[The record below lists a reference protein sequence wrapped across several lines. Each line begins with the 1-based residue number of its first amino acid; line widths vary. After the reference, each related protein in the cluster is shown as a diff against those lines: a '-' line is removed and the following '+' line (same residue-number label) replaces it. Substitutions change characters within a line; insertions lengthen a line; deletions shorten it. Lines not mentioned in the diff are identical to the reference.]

1 MPFIIGVLIAIGL
14 SATAI
19 SITLGNIFGEA
30 PFFVALGQCLAI
42 LGAAAFAWWL
52 AR

>member
-1 MPFIIGVLIAIGL
+1 MQLTLGVLLAIAL
-14 SATAI
+14 LATLV
-19 SITLGNIFGEA
+19 SLTLETVFGA
-30 PFFVALGQCLAI
+30 TPLFVALGQSLAI

>member
-1 MPFIIGVLIAIGL
+1 MQFVLGVLLAIAL
-14 SATAI
+14 LATLVSVA
-19 SITLGNIFGEA
+19 LEAAFGA
-30 PFFVALGQCLAI
+30 TPIFVALGQSLAI